1 MSPFSEN
8 IVFFDT
14 EFTSLDP
21 YKGEI
26 LSVGLVRLN
35 GEELYLELE
44 CDAEPSDWVKD
55 HILPTLNRPKV
66 SREEAGKQIIEFVG
80 KNQPYMV
87 AFANDFD
94 ALYTYKLL
102 GIDNSPF
109 HWLPIDFASIL
120 FAMGIDPESYFDKDD
135 AFNVGELIKE
145 LGVDTSKH
153 HIHNALDDA
162 RILREVY
169 LKITEKYSDNG

>member
-1 MSPFSEN
+1 MKPFSEN
-8 IVFFDT
+8 IIFYDT

-26 LSVGLVRLN
+26 LSVGLVKLN

-55 HILPTLNRPKV
+55 HILPTLKGTKV
-66 SREEAGKQIIEFVG
+66 SRKEAGKQIIEFVG
-80 KNQPYMV
+80 KAQPYMV

-94 ALYTYKLL
+94 VLYTYKLL

-109 HWLPIDFASIL
+109 YWIPIDFASML
-120 FAMGIDPESYFDKDD
+120 FAMGIDPNRYFDKDD
-135 AFNVGELIKE
+135 AFNIGELIKE
-145 LGVDTSKH
+145 LGINTDEYEL
-153 HIHNALDDA
+153 HNALDDA
-162 RILREVY
+162 KILRETY
-169 LKITEKYSDNG
+169 LKLTEGK